1 MIALLWLIP
10 TLPLGAFVILAVTR
24 GALPEKT
31 TGYVGAGAVGL
42 SAVAATLVAID
53 FISSPPAGY
62 AYTQTLWTWMAVSGF
77 TPDVSFYL
85 DTLSLTM
92 ILVITWVGFFIH
104 LYSTE
109 FMAGEE
115 GYNRFFAY
123 MNLFVAFMLTLVLA
137 DNLLLLFLGWEGV
150 GLCSYLLIGHWY
162 RDSANGLAARKA
174 FIVTRIGDTAMTIGL
189 LLLFIQ
195 LGTLDIQVLM
205 QRAVEQWPVGSG
217 TATVAAVL
225 LLGGALGKSAQL
237 PLQTWLPDAMAG
249 PTPVSALIH
258 AATMVTAGVY
268 LIARTHGLFE
278 LAPAVLV
285 LIATL
290 GAATLFLSACTAL
303 TQTDIKRIL
312 AYSTMS
318 QIGYMFMALG
328 VGAWTA
334 AIFHLMTHAFFKALL
349 FLAAGSV
356 TMSLHHEHDIFKM
369 GGIYN
374 KLPME
379 FVSFLIGAA
388 ALAALPLVTS
398 GFYSKELI
406 LVQAWNSD
414 FLGPLF
420 WVIGVTTAFITA
432 VYIFRLVFIAFFG
445 EQKTEISSIPGSAV
459 RIPLLVLSVLSVI
472 GGFIALPTF
481 LHTALPSSNATHVQD
496 ALVLELAAAAVALGG
511 IYLAYVLFL
520 RKRKISRAL
529 TEDHVVQ
536 ASRRL
541 AHSGWGFDFVYGKA
555 LGQPFLWLACV
566 NRDDFVDAIYS
577 GTAALTRVSHQLL
590 SLTQTG
596 MVRLYAGSFAVGAII
611 GLSIVV
617 FR

>member
-10 TLPLGAFVILAVTR
+10 TLPLGAFVILTVTR

-109 FMAGEE
+109 FMACEE

>member
-10 TLPLGAFVILAVTR
+10 ALPLGAFVILAVTR

-31 TGYVGAGAVGL
+31 GGYVGAGAVGL

-62 AYTQTLWTWMAVSGF
+62 AYTQTLWTWMAVGGF

-174 FIVTRIGDTAMTIGL
+174 FIVTRIGDAAMTIGL

-205 QRAVEQWPVGSG
+205 QRAVEQWSVGSG

-225 LLGGALGKSAQL
+225 LLSGALGKSAQL
-237 PLQTWLPDAMAG
+237 PLQVWLPDAMAG

-596 MVRLYAGSFAVGAII
+596 MVRLYAGGFAVGAII

>member
-10 TLPLGAFVILAVTR
+10 TLPLGAFVILTVTR

>member
-374 KLPME
+374 KLSME